1 MFRNTNHL
9 VCTITDEFSKYHNY
23 DTYKQNALQMHN
35 YREQF
40 LKDIEERT
48 RQHIEDMARLSPE
61 YELSYNARM
70 IEHYN
75 KNNIKACNMLLIQV
89 RDALSNRSHE
99 KILSDQLKAMYDSN
113 MNSLNEE
120 LRSVYSEI
128 KRLDVNDNI
137 IAYRHAIAVQNA
149 VQQSIE
155 HDKTRTKAYNRMQ
168 YERNRILH
176 ELLKLCILEK
186 NQIQEIK
193 ELKYKQSVLH
203 KQANTNFKQANT
215 NFKQTNTNF
224 KQANTNFK
232 QGDSDFQQADS
243 DFQQAD
249 SDFQQGDSDFQQSD
263 SDFQQGDSDFQQS
276 DSDFQQGDKQYD
288 NSFHTAYFQQVAYS
302 TYDSSQL
309 VDQSMVEKNSIRE
322 KELELEIENEIDR
335 EQELKKKTSG
345 VQKPE
350 PKKWFDINMVD

>member
-48 RQHIEDMARLSPE
+48 RQHIEDMVRLSPE

-70 IEHYN
+70 LEHYN

-215 NFKQTNTNF
+215 NFKQANTNF

-232 QGDSDFQQADS
+232 QANTNFKQANTNFQQG
-243 DFQQAD
+243 D
-249 SDFQQGDSDFQQSD
+249 SDFQQGDSDFQQ
-263 SDFQQGDSDFQQS
+263 G